1 LAKVLV
7 IVESPAKAKTI
18 AKFLGW
24 RYIVR
29 ASMGH
34 VRDLPRSQFGVDVEN
49 DFEPKY
55 ITIRGK
61 GEIIKELKTAAKG
74 ASRVLLGPDPDRE
87 GEAIAWHLVSL
98 LNLDPAQPCRIEFNE
113 ITKSAI
119 EDAVKHPRPIDQDR
133 VDAQQARRVLDR
145 IVGYKLSPLLWR
157 KIRRGLSAGRVQS
170 VAVRLICEREE
181 EIENFKP
188 EEYWTIAAVFRTEGG
203 EMFTARLVGCN
214 GAKVDIGNA
223 ARAEEI
229 VKELKAARYRI
240 QEIKKRE
247 AKRNPPPP
255 FTTSSL
261 QQEANRRLNFTAR
274 KTMLIA
280 QQLYEGLDIGKEGT
294 VGLISYMR
302 TDSTRISPVAQAEAR
317 SYIERKFGKDFVPA
331 EARQY
336 VARGKIQDAHE
347 GIRPTSIAREPE
359 MVKPFLTPD
368 QYRLYRLIWERFL
381 ASQMSSAV
389 LEVTTVDVEGKRGA
403 DIWQLRAKGSVV
415 KFPGF
420 MKVYTEGSED
430 GERGKEKEENAALPE
445 LREEDKLKLEEIIPK
460 QHFTQPP
467 PRYTEAGLVK
477 ALEEKGIGRP
487 STYAPTIE
495 TILSRGYV
503 VKKDKCLVP
512 TDLGKL
518 VVELLKTY
526 FPDVINV
533 EFTAEM
539 EEKLDCIEEGQLDWR
554 EVVREFYVPFSRTL
568 QVADEQI
575 KEIEIGDEVSEE
587 LCPQCGRNLV
597 IKQGPFGR
605 FLACP
610 GFPECRMTRPLKE
623 EVGASCPQCGSP
635 VVARQSKKGRR
646 FYGCSRYPECN
657 FISWDLPSAE
667 KCPECGK
674 TMVVKKSR
682 QGEYLACAN
691 RECPNFRSR
700 HKKASEEK

>member
-1 LAKVLV
+1 MAKVLV

-34 VRDLPRSQFGVDVEN
+34 VRDLPRSQFGIDVEN
-49 DFEPKY
+49 NFEPKY

-74 ASRVLLGPDPDRE
+74 ASKVLLGPDPDRE
-87 GEAIAWHLVSL
+87 GEAIAWHLISL
-98 LNLDPAQPCRIEFNE
+98 LNLDPSQPCRIEFNE

-119 EDAVKHPRPIDQDR
+119 EEAVKHPRPIDLDR

-145 IVGYKLSPLLWR
+145 LVGYMLSPLLWR
-157 KIRRGLSAGRVQS
+157 KVRRGLSAGRVQS

-181 EIENFKP
+181 EIEAFKP
-188 EEYWTIAAVFRTEGG
+188 EEYWTITAVFQAEEGAV
-203 EMFTARLVGCN
+203 FAARLVACN
-214 GAKVDIGNA
+214 GEKVDVSDA
-223 ARAEEI
+223 AAAEAI

-280 QQLYEGLDIGKEGT
+280 QQLYEGLDLGKEGT
-294 VGLISYMR
+294 VGLISYIR
-302 TDSTRISPVAQAEAR
+302 TDSTRVSPVAQAEAR
-317 SYIERKFGKDFVPA
+317 RYIARRFGEEFVPS
-331 EARQY
+331 EVRQY

-347 GIRPTSIAREPE
+347 GIRPTSVEREPE
-359 MVKPFLTPD
+359 AVKPFLSPD

-381 ASQMSSAV
+381 ASQMSSAL
-389 LEVTTVDVEGKRGA
+389 LEVTTVEVEGESEKNR
-403 DIWQLRAKGSVV
+403 WLLRAKGSVV

-420 MKVYTEGSED
+420 MKVYTEGQED
-430 GERGKEKEENAALPE
+430 NGRAKEEEVILPDLKEAAA
-445 LREEDKLKLEEIIPK
+445 LKLEEVIPK

-467 PRYTEAGLVK
+467 PRYTEAALVK
-477 ALEEKGIGRP
+477 VLEEKGIGRP

-512 TDLGKL
+512 TELGKL

-539 EEKLDCIEEGQLDWR
+539 EEKLDHVEEGQLSWR
-554 EVVREFYVPFSRTL
+554 EVVREFYIPFRKTL
-568 QVADEQI
+568 EVADEQI
-575 KEIEIGDEVSEE
+575 KEIEVEDEVSEE

-597 IKQGPFGR
+597 IKRGPFGR

-610 GFPECRMTRPLKE
+610 GFPECRVTRPLKE
-623 EVGASCPQCGSP
+623 EVGANCPQCGASLI
-635 VVARQSKKGRR
+635 VRQSKRGRR

-657 FISWDLPSAE
+657 YVSWDLPSGE
-667 KCPECGK
+667 ECPECGK
-674 TMVVKKSR
+674 TMVIKNGR
-682 QGEYLACAN
+682 RGEYLVCTN

-700 HKKASEEK
+700 QKKASEEK